1 MKTTFDLNQ
10 AFKKHGTHEH
20 RSQEKMSI
28 KKDSLWLLVNLQ
40 FEKSLFNNQNLIKK
54 SSSYCMNRIAYN
66 CILSK
71 DYVEIEPKSM
81 QAELL
86 KTTLSNNTVACRA
99 YLALFEDIK

>member
-1 MKTTFDLNQ
+1 
-10 AFKKHGTHEH
+10 
-20 RSQEKMSI
+20 
-28 KKDSLWLLVNLQ
+28 
-40 FEKSLFNNQNLIKK
+40 
-54 SSSYCMNRIAYN
+54 MNRIAYN